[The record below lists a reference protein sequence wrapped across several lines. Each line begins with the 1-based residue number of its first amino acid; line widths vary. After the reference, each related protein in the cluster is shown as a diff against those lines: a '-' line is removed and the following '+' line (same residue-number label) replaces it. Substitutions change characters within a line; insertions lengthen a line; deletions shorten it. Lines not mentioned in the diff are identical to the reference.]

1 MDRGNERGGGVEGWR
16 GSMDIR
22 KERKSVFLCTA
33 ACENAL
39 SDAVTERKQAEMR
52 LKSAQSELKEKEQ
65 TSKSNNQAYSKDK
78 ETYAAMVKEIGRIEV
93 YVYSFKFINAV
104 RWLVLLQCG

>member
-78 ETYAAMVKEIGRIEV
+78 ETLCSHGEGDWKDWGICVFFQV
-93 YVYSFKFINAV
+93 Y
-104 RWLVLLQCG
+104 